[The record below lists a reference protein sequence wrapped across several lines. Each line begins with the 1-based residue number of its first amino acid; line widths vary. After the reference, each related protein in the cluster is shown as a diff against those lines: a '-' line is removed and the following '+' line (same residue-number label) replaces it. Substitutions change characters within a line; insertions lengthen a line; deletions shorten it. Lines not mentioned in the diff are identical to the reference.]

1 MFCWCL
7 QIFRYKTIAPIS
19 FVDETLFEVPK
30 KLSQDPSER
39 SVVISRF
46 ELERIKK
53 ASYVWTLEDKE
64 VELELQRRE
73 REMAKKAAEERIAKI
88 RQADILRK
96 KRQGLSRLE
105 AEAREVAQYAVERA
119 NEFRMED
126 DPEMKSLNALILG
139 AKCFAER
146 DVQVQER
153 RQMVA
158 VEEEE
163 DRRFDSAME
172 QDRLNAIRAQEE
184 TDAMR
189 KEERLWGK
197 IRIQE
202 QIEER
207 MEEGRLQEEL
217 KQQEKQKLLENMEQI
232 KMDDLQAQLRKKEAQ
247 RRLQQ
252 EVLEKNEESQRAKD
266 RKKEEDREADILL
279 VEKACKKMDQ
289 EALERQKKRGK
300 ERDLDQVRALEERE
314 REKAEQEDQR
324 MRKNQEAWENEWRRK
339 EREQARKKADDR
351 EWWKLARQEQTADK
365 EQQMA
370 VKIGR
375 EKTDSERVLRAQNED
390 LAREMGREERRRQRA
405 MQYMLDMRQQLRER
419 DTQAVDQRRAASEEH
434 ERILEEALSRRVRL
448 NELKARKLME
458 LKAAGI
464 PERYCAKVENKAT
477 I

>member
-1 MFCWCL
+1 MTMFCWCL

-105 AEAREVAQYAVERA
+105 AEAREMAQYAVERA

-217 KQQEKQKLLENMEQI
+217 KEQEKQKLLENMEQI
-232 KMDDLQAQLRKKEAQ
+232 KMDDLQAQFRKKEAQ

-266 RKKEEDREADILL
+266 RKKEEDRETDILL
-279 VEKACKKMDQ
+279 VEKACKKM
-289 EALERQKKRGK
+289 
-300 ERDLDQVRALEERE
+300 
-314 REKAEQEDQR
+314 EDQR

-375 EKTDSERVLRAQNED
+375 EKTDYERVLRAQNED

-434 ERILEEALSRRVRL
+434 ERILEEAISRRVRL

-464 PERYCAKVENKAT
+464 PERYCAKVENKVT